1 MNSTELQPIQEKNP
15 NEQTDVVFLYALS
28 VESAPLEGM
37 LKKSHTEDW
46 HCCQLT
52 FGRLGD
58 LRVAVVQTGAGQK
71 KAAKSARRV
80 INRLHPNLVY
90 SVGFA
95 GALNPELERFQ
106 ILDPVY
112 PMNYQP
118 ANIIDVSTSS
128 DSKKQWGLYTAD
140 HVVAKLSEKARLFEK
155 YGMDAVD
162 METDAVAEV
171 CQDCGV
177 ELRCIR
183 IISDDAKEELPPDI
197 ENILNQNSGAEQWG
211 AALGALFRKPS
222 RALDLIKLK
231 NVSVQAA
238 QTLAEHIVKMLEEA
252 VDA

>member
-1 MNSTELQPIQEKNP
+1 MNSTELELIPEKNP

-80 INRLHPNLVY
+80 INRLRPNLVY

-162 METDAVAEV
+162 METDSVAEV

-177 ELRCIR
+177 ELRCVR

-222 RALDLIKLK
+222 RAMDLIKLK
-231 NVSVQAA
+231 KISVQAA

-252 VDA
+252 QE

>member
-1 MNSTELQPIQEKNP
+1 MSNAELEPIPEKNP
-15 NEQTDVVFLYALS
+15 NEQTDVVFLYALN

-46 HCCQLT
+46 RCCQLT

-58 LRVAVVQTGAGQK
+58 LHVAVVRTGAGRK

-80 INRLHPNLVY
+80 LNRLRPNLVY

-95 GALNPELERFQ
+95 GALNPKLERFQ
-106 ILDPVY
+106 ILDPLY

-118 ANIIDVSTSS
+118 TNIIDVATSS
-128 DSKKQWGLYTAD
+128 DDKKQWGLYTAD
-140 HVVAKLSEKARLFEK
+140 HVVAKLSEKAELFEK

-177 ELRCIR
+177 KLRCVR
-183 IISDDAKEELPPDI
+183 IISDDAKEELPPDV
-197 ENILNQNSGAEQWG
+197 ENILNQNSGPGQWG
-211 AALGALFRKPS
+211 AALSALFRKPS
-222 RALDLIKLK
+222 RAMDLIKLK
-231 NVSVQAA
+231 KVSVQAA
-238 QTLAEHIVKMLEEA
+238 QTLAEYLVKTLEE
-252 VDA
+252 D

>member
-1 MNSTELQPIQEKNP
+1 MSNTELQPISEKNP
-15 NEQTDVVFLYALS
+15 NEQTDVVFPYALS

-46 HCCQLT
+46 HCCQLK

-58 LRVAVVQTGAGQK
+58 LRAAVVQTGAGSK

-80 INRLHPNLVY
+80 INRLRPKIVY

-95 GALNPELERFQ
+95 GALNPALERFQ
-106 ILDPVY
+106 ILDPLY

-118 ANIIDVSTSS
+118 TNIIDVATSS
-128 DSKKQWGLYTAD
+128 DDKKQWGLYTAD
-140 HVVAKLSEKARLFEK
+140 HVVAKLSEKAELFEK

-177 ELRCIR
+177 ELRCVR
-183 IISDDAKEELPPDI
+183 IITDDAKEELPPDI

-222 RALDLIKLK
+222 RAMDLIKLK
-231 NVSVQAA
+231 QISVQAA
-238 QTLAEHIVKMLEEA
+238 QTLAEHLVKSLEE
-252 VDA
+252 DQ

>member
-1 MNSTELQPIQEKNP
+1 MSNTELEPIPEKNP

-28 VESAPLEGM
+28 VESAPLEAM
-37 LKKSHTEDW
+37 LKKSHKEDW
-46 HCCQLT
+46 SCCQLT

-58 LRVAVVQTGAGQK
+58 LRAAVVQTGAGQK

-80 INRLHPNLVY
+80 LNRLRPNLVY

-106 ILDPVY
+106 ILDPLY

-118 ANIIDVSTSS
+118 TNVIDVATSS
-128 DSKKQWGLYTAD
+128 DNKKPWGLYTAD
-140 HVVAKLSEKARLFEK
+140 RVVAKLSEKAELFEK

-171 CQDCGV
+171 CQDCGA
-177 ELRCIR
+177 ELRCVR

-211 AALGALFRKPS
+211 AALGTLFRNPS

-238 QTLAEHIVKMLEEA
+238 QTLAEHLVKALEES